1 MTMPQL
7 AAVQAEVV
15 ALGGG
20 VVAAGGAGGA
30 AGAAGIDVDGMY
42 DIDIPPPHALKVAV
56 NKVHAAADNH
66 RRRVEDSLVGR
77 FARCMVVSPACVWLC
92 P

>member
-1 MTMPQL
+1 MPQL

-30 AGAAGIDVDGMY
+30 AGAAGIDAGGMY
-42 DIDIPPPHALKVAV
+42 DIDIPPHALKAAI
-56 NKVHAAADNH
+56 NRVHAAPGNH
-66 RRRVEDSLVGR
+66 RR
-77 FARCMVVSPACVWLC
+77 
-92 P
+92 